1 MDETFAP
8 VRAWLDRTRGVSGI
22 HALDADGAVLF
33 SQRADEA
40 FPAASVIKLPLVM
53 ALYADAAEGRL
64 SLDERVPVG
73 TRVGGSGVLGWLSSV
88 GELSLRELAALTVSV
103 SDNTAANALID
114 RLGVGRISERL
125 SSWGIVHS
133 RLQRLLFDME
143 AKSRG
148 LENLMTPGE
157 TALLLLLLLRGE
169 CVDPATSEAVIAVLR
184 TCQDETK
191 LRRYLPYGA
200 VVAHKSGWIEGVR
213 NDAAVIWESRPVI
226 VAAFVRETDPAEA
239 SILLGLLGWCA
250 YRVAG
255 ADVPPLPMELSR
267 PS

>member
-1 MDETFAP
+1 MQELFGP
-8 VRAWLDRTRGVSGI
+8 VRDWLDRTRGVSGI
-22 HALDADGAVLF
+22 HVLGSDGSVLF
-33 SQRADEA
+33 SQRADEK

-73 TRVGGSGVLGWLSSV
+73 TRVGGSGVLGWLPSV

-114 RLGVGRISERL
+114 RLGVARISERL
-125 SSWGIVHS
+125 GSWGIVHS

-157 TALLLLLLLRGE
+157 TARLLLRLVRGE

-213 NDAAVIWESRPVI
+213 NDAAVIWAERPVI
-226 VAAFVRETDPAEA
+226 VAAFVRETDPVEA

-250 YRVAG
+250 YRAGG
-255 ADVPPLPMELSR
+255 ADVPPLPLELSR

>member
-1 MDETFAP
+1 MKDVFAP
-8 VRAWLDRTRGVSGI
+8 VREWLDRTRGVSGI
-22 HALDADGAVLF
+22 QVLDEAGAVLF
-33 SQRADEA
+33 GQREDEE

-73 TRVGGSGVLGWLSSV
+73 TRAGGSGVLGWLPSV
-88 GELSLRELAALTVSV
+88 ERLSLRELAALTVSV

-114 RLGVGRISERL
+114 RLGVERMAERL
-125 SSWGIVHS
+125 RGWGIART
-133 RLQRLLFDME
+133 RLQRRLFDME
-143 AKSRG
+143 AKARG
-148 LENLMTPGE
+148 LENLMTPRE
-157 TALLLLLLLRGE
+157 TALLLLRLVRGE
-169 CVDPATSEAVIAVLR
+169 CVDRGTSDAVLAVLR
-184 TCQDETK
+184 SCQDETK

-213 NDAAVIWESRPVI
+213 NDAAIIWAARPVV
-226 VAAFVRETDPAEA
+226 VAAFVRETDPAAA

-250 YRVAG
+250 YRAG
-255 ADVPPLPMELSR
+255 GAEVPPLPLELSR